1 MRGPERRHGWRIRD
15 CTTNTA
21 SDARGVRRAAAHRG
35 HRVQG
40 RGRACHPA
48 CAWPRRRP
56 AEGGDSQGTA
66 DDRALRGSAETGEPS
81 RRRPRRGPGTVTG
94 GASRSPGP
102 AAVPP
107 DRASGPATAS
117 SPPASP
123 RASPS
128 AARRGEPLAPGK
140 QVVPAEPAEAIAF
153 LRAAEQDA
161 SNALLERLGVA
172 PASLAQLL
180 ASISASEATH
190 AAILAAGGNTG

>member
-1 MRGPERRHGWRIRD
+1 MLA
-15 CTTNTA
+15 A
-21 SDARGVRRAAAHRG
+21 SAALPLIA
-35 HRVQG
+35 
-40 RGRACHPA
+40 
-48 CAWPRRRP
+48 
-56 AEGGDSQGTA
+56 
-66 DDRALRGSAETGEPS
+66 
-81 RRRPRRGPGTVTG
+81 VTG
-94 GASRSPGP
+94 CKGVGALATPPAPGP
-102 AAVPP
+102 DVGLLKAAIAREQLMIARYEAVLKPANPRAGGLAAVLEPLLAEHHAHLVQLRSRLIVP
-107 DRASGPATAS
+107 AGPATAS